1 MWRWSWIVQCLPF
14 SANCRFFVLF
24 STPVDHERSFAF
36 KGFPSSSGGELHQCL
51 RLPAGLKM
59 AITLTSEIFW
69 KFIHF
74 GKDRLL
80 LLGSFDWA
88 VHHHHKDIWPLRYL
102 IKMTIVFMQLQSS
115 KVSAVT
121 FPSRQLSKD
130 AVTFLSRKLWSG
142 PEIRVKIGK
151 YSSARLQ
158 IVV

>member
-1 MWRWSWIVQCLPF
+1 
-14 SANCRFFVLF
+14 
-24 STPVDHERSFAF
+24 
-36 KGFPSSSGGELHQCL
+36 
-51 RLPAGLKM
+51 
-59 AITLTSEIFW
+59 
-69 KFIHF
+69 
-74 GKDRLL
+74 
-80 LLGSFDWA
+80 
-88 VHHHHKDIWPLRYL
+88 
-102 IKMTIVFMQLQSS
+102 MTIVFMQLQSS